1 MLEDCDLLH
10 NPRNVKNIDGLGSL
24 PYHYLKRDEAS
35 CRKKPEN
42 TLSYWRL
49 VSTMG
54 ISMVLAIVIAIA
66 IGYYLDKWFQTSPLF
81 FLIFMIL
88 GIVAGFR
95 NIYVIMKRA
104 EKDLK

>member
-1 MLEDCDLLH
+1 
-10 NPRNVKNIDGLGSL
+10 
-24 PYHYLKRDEAS
+24 
-35 CRKKPEN
+35 
-42 TLSYWRL
+42 
-49 VSTMG
+49 MG
-54 ISMVLAIVIAIA
+54 ISIALAIVIAIA

>member
-1 MLEDCDLLH
+1 M
-10 NPRNVKNIDGLGSL
+10 
-24 PYHYLKRDEAS
+24 KREGGFVQEET
-35 CRKKPEN
+35 RKYIK
-42 TLSYWRL
+42 LMAL

-54 ISMVLAIVIAIA
+54 ISMALAIVIAIF
-66 IGYYLDKWFQTSPLF
+66 IGYYLDKWFKTSPLF

-95 NIYVIMKRA
+95 NLYVIMKRT

>member
-1 MLEDCDLLH
+1 VQEETRKYIKLL
-10 NPRNVKNIDGLGSL
+10 G
-24 PYHYLKRDEAS
+24 
-35 CRKKPEN
+35 
-42 TLSYWRL
+42 L

-54 ISMVLAIVIAIA
+54 ISMALAIVIAIA

-95 NIYVIMKRA
+95 NLYVIMKRA

>member
-1 MLEDCDLLH
+1 VQEDTKKYIKLLA
-10 NPRNVKNIDGLGSL
+10 V
-24 PYHYLKRDEAS
+24 
-35 CRKKPEN
+35 
-42 TLSYWRL
+42 

-54 ISMVLAIVIAIA
+54 LSMALAIVIGIL
-66 IGYYLDKWFQTSPLF
+66 IGYYLDRWFQTKYPWF

-95 NIYVIMKRA
+95 NIYVIMKRT

>member
-1 MLEDCDLLH
+1 MQEETRKYIKLL
-10 NPRNVKNIDGLGSL
+10 
-24 PYHYLKRDEAS
+24 A
-35 CRKKPEN
+35 
-42 TLSYWRL
+42 L

>member
-1 MLEDCDLLH
+1 VQEETRKYIKLL
-10 NPRNVKNIDGLGSL
+10 
-24 PYHYLKRDEAS
+24 A
-35 CRKKPEN
+35 
-42 TLSYWRL
+42 L

-54 ISMVLAIVIAIA
+54 ISMALAIVIAIA

-95 NIYVIMKRA
+95 NIYIIMKRA